1 MSIDE
6 LPLIT
11 CRAAWT
17 DDDVNFHSD
26 ITYCRALRHDI
37 RELAC
42 EKGFA
47 NPFPI
52 TLSDELS
59 QLGGMIQLAFAAATA
74 ELLRVTW

>member
-26 ITYCRALRHDI
+26 ITYFRALRHDI
-37 RELAC
+37 RELAS
-42 EKGFA
+42 EKKFA

-52 TLSDELS
+52 TLSDELTR
-59 QLGGMIQLAFAAATA
+59 IEQLAKKDFDH
-74 ELLRVTW
+74 VTNMVKKLTW